1 MTERARTE
9 GSTPLATVEEIQKR
23 LLRPSSLHPR
33 GYCEESQPKSS
44 SSELPMTSERGTTER
59 KLEEYLDPVLLSAI
73 CAKIGRSN
81 KDSEMK
87 MKRNVRDFEWPVDE
101 LKVFVDDSR
110 TENGAYCRNSE
121 VVVDLNSDTDVIG
134 DCGDGEIGTPFQHF
148 EQTALKRFKR
158 SMQ

>member
-1 MTERARTE
+1 MAERARIE
-9 GSTPLATVEEIQKR
+9 GSTPLATIEEIQKR
-23 LLRPSSLHPR
+23 LLRPSSLR
-33 GYCEESQPKSS
+33 SREYCEESQPKSS
-44 SSELPMTSERGTTER
+44 SSELPMTSERGTTKR

-73 CAKIGRSN
+73 CAKIGGSN

-110 TENGAYCRNSE
+110 TENRAYCRNSE
-121 VVVDLNSDTDVIG
+121 VVDLNSDTDVIG

-158 SMQ
+158 